1 MPPVDGIASVLR
13 RLLGNGGLRRVLPAF
28 FLFNA
33 AEFGT
38 WVAILLYAY
47 ERSGPVS
54 VGVVALIQL
63 VPAALLAP
71 AAASLGDRFPRERV
85 LAAGYVTQAAA
96 MLATASAMILAA
108 SPVVIYAI
116 AAVAASSLVVTRPT
130 QSALLPS
137 LAVSPEELTAANA
150 ANGIAEGAG
159 VLAGPLI
166 AAVLLVSGT
175 PATVF
180 LAAVGA
186 LLVASLLT
194 VRLPAVSWSSELDAV
209 PAAGSDA
216 GDVSA
221 LAGLRVIAGDR
232 DARLVVGLLTVRML
246 LIGAADVLF
255 VLLALD
261 LLEMGEPGAGI
272 LAGALGAGAMVGG
285 AMTFAIVG
293 RARLAAVFA
302 VGAAAW
308 GLSLAVIGVTAI
320 AALAPWLVVVGG
332 AGLAIVD
339 IAGRTMLQRSIRD
352 EVLTRVFGLQEG
364 LAMAAL
370 AAGSILVPI
379 LIGVAGLVGAVLVIA
394 AILPVVV
401 ALWWRPLRELDTR
414 TLVPVRELALLRR
427 NRIFRPLPGPQ
438 LEAVARRT
446 TWLTAPAGYEIIRE
460 GDTGDCFY
468 VLASGALTVDRHGTH
483 LRDVEVPGDG
493 VGEIALLRD
502 VPRTA
507 TVATT
512 VDSTLLTIER
522 APFLAAITGHPDAFA
537 AAERQVALRML

>member
-1 MPPVDGIASVLR
+1 M
-13 RLLGNGGLRRVLPAF
+13 
-28 FLFNA
+28 
-33 AEFGT
+33 
-38 WVAILLYAY
+38 
-47 ERSGPVS
+47 
-54 VGVVALIQL
+54 
-63 VPAALLAP
+63 
-71 AAASLGDRFPRERV
+71 
-85 LAAGYVTQAAA
+85 
-96 MLATASAMILAA
+96 
-108 SPVVIYAI
+108 
-116 AAVAASSLVVTRPT
+116 
-130 QSALLPS
+130 
-137 LAVSPEELTAANA
+137 
-150 ANGIAEGAG
+150 
-159 VLAGPLI
+159 
-166 AAVLLVSGT
+166 
-175 PATVF
+175 
-180 LAAVGA
+180 
-186 LLVASLLT
+186 
-194 VRLPAVSWSSELDAV
+194 
-209 PAAGSDA
+209 
-216 GDVSA
+216 SA

-427 NRIFRPLPGPQ
+427 NTIFRPLPGPQ

-446 TWLTAPAGYEIIRE
+446 AWLTAPAGYEIIRE

-468 VLASGALTVDRHGTH
+468 VLASGALTVDRDGTH